1 MFQQDDSM
9 NIDKFKQQHID
20 ILSCISALRDMVRSG
35 IESNAAEIAKLIISM
50 SSIIKLHLAVE
61 DKILYPAL
69 QSANNASLARMGKQF
84 QDEMTNIA
92 LAYLNFARKWNTAG
106 AVAKSPDEFRCD
118 ANNVLRV
125 LHDRMRKENTEFYP
139 VIEAC

>member
-1 MFQQDDSM
+1 MFHQGDSM
-9 NIDKFKQQHID
+9 NIDKFKQQHVE

-35 IESNAAEIAKLIISM
+35 IDSNAAEIAKLIISM

-69 QSANNASLARMGKQF
+69 QSVNNASLARMGKQF

-92 LAYLNFARKWNTAG
+92 LAYLNFARKWNTAST
-106 AVAKSPDEFRCD
+106 VARSPDECRSD